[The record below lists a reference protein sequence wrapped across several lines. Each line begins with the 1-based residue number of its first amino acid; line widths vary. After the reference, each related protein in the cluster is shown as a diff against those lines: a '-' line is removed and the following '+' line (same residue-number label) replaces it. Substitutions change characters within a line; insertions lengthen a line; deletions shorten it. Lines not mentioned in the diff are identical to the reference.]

1 MNPEKGRNV
10 SMNITDNQCDV
21 LIVGAG
27 VTGTSIA
34 RILNGEYGDFGKVI
48 LIERRE
54 APAMVNSH
62 YRNNS
67 QTSHDGSTETNH
79 DLEEALKI
87 LPAARAIR
95 RFVDNHS
102 DKTLSY
108 KNKRMVIGVGAAEVA
123 FLKQRYAE
131 FKLHYPDLNLVDG
144 ETLAQIEPKVMTGR
158 DSEVPI
164 CALISTEGYA
174 INYQRLS
181 QIFLEESPD
190 VETHFNTEVLDIAKD
205 KEGYRVTTNSG
216 VIVAR
221 QVIFGS
227 GPYSLSFAQ
236 KLGYGQNLGI
246 MPVAGSFFSA
256 GPILSNKVYTVQKDG
271 IPFAAIHGDPDV
283 LNQDDTRFGPTVK
296 FLPLME
302 RDTIGS
308 VFEFMKT
315 PMFSIA
321 GLLSVWNTVK
331 DRDVFWFA
339 LKSAM
344 FDVPVIGQYLFWRD
358 AQKIVPSLKYSDIK
372 LRKGAGGIRPQIVN
386 LKTREVQM
394 GEAVIVGD
402 NIIFY
407 TTPSPGAS
415 VCWWNARSAAQ
426 YLAKFRGDP
435 KIFDQRKFDEQYAPE
450 LLET

>member
-1 MNPEKGRNV
+1 MTTIQSE
-10 SMNITDNQCDV
+10 DCDV

-34 RILNGEYGDFGKVI
+34 RVLSGEYGDFGKIV

-54 APAMVNSH
+54 APALVNSH
-62 YRNNS
+62 HRNNS

-95 RFVDNHS
+95 RFIDNHP
-102 DKTLSY
+102 DRTLSY
-108 KNKRMVIGVGAAEVA
+108 KKKRMVIGVGAKEVW
-123 FLKQRYAE
+123 LLHQRYSE
-131 FKLHYPDLNLVDG
+131 FKAHYPDLDLIYGDA
-144 ETLAQIEPKVMTGR
+144 LAQVEPKVMEGR
-158 DSEVPI
+158 DPSVPI

-181 QIFLEESPD
+181 EVFLEESPT
-190 VETHFNTEVLDIAKD
+190 VETHFNTEVVDISKD
-205 KEGYRVTTNSG
+205 HEGYRVTTSGG
-216 VIVAR
+216 VIIAR
-221 QVIFGS
+221 HVIFGS

-236 KLGYGQNLGI
+236 KLGYGQSLGI

-256 GPILSNKVYTVQKDG
+256 GPILKNKVYTVQKDG

-296 FLPLME
+296 ILPLME
-302 RDTIGS
+302 RDTLGT

-315 PMFSIA
+315 PMFSLA

-331 DRDVFWFA
+331 DRQVFWFA

-344 FDVPVIGQYLFWRD
+344 FDLPVIGQYLFWRD
-358 AQKIVPSLKYSDIK
+358 AQKIVPSLRFGDIK

-415 VCWWNARSAAQ
+415 VCWWNARGCAKQ
-426 YLAKFRGDP
+426 LATFMGDS
-435 KIFDQRKFDEQYAPE
+435 KVFDQRKFDQQYAPE
-450 LLET
+450 LLETT

>member
-1 MNPEKGRNV
+1 MDSNHKK
-10 SMNITDNQCDV
+10 CDV

-34 RILNGEYGDFGKVI
+34 RILNGEYGDFGKVV
-48 LIERRE
+48 LIERRK
-54 APAMVNSH
+54 APALVNSNPM
-62 YRNNS
+62 NNS

-79 DLEEALKI
+79 DLKEALKI

-95 RFVDNHS
+95 RFIDRHP

-108 KNKRMVIGVGAAEVA
+108 KNKRMVIGVGAKEVE
-123 FLKQRYAE
+123 LLEQRYKD
-131 FKLHYPDLNLVDG
+131 FKSHYPDLRLIYGNELSEV
-144 ETLAQIEPKVMTGR
+144 EPKVMQGR
-158 DSEVPI
+158 DPAVPI
-164 CALISTEGYA
+164 CALITDEGYA

-181 QIFLEESPD
+181 EVFLEESPK
-190 VETHFNTEVLDIAKD
+190 VEAYFNAEVLDIC
-205 KEGYRVTTNSG
+205 EGIDAYRVTTNTG
-216 VIVAR
+216 TVIAR

-236 KLGYGQNLGI
+236 KLGYGKDLGI

-256 GPILSNKVYTVQKDG
+256 GPILHNKVYTVQKDG

-283 LNQDDTRFGPTVK
+283 KNQSDTRFGPTVK
-296 FLPLME
+296 ILPLME

-308 VFEFMKT
+308 FFEFMKT
-315 PMFSIA
+315 PMFSLA
-321 GLLSVWNTVK
+321 GLLSVWNTIK
-331 DRDVFWFA
+331 DRQVLWFA
-339 LKSAM
+339 AKSAL
-344 FDVPVIGQYLFWRD
+344 FDVPLIGQYLFWRD
-358 AQKIVPSLKYSDIK
+358 AQKIVPSLRYSDIK

-394 GEAVIVGD
+394 GEAVIVGY

-415 VCWWNARSAAQ
+415 VCWWNARNCAIQ
-426 YLAKFRGDP
+426 LAKFRGQP
-435 KIFDQRKFDEQYAPE
+435 ELFDQQKFDKKYAPE
-450 LLET
+450 LLEKS

>member
-1 MNPEKGRNV
+1 MTTTQSKE
-10 SMNITDNQCDV
+10 CDV

-34 RILNGEYGDFGKVI
+34 RILSGEYGDFGKIV
-48 LIERRE
+48 LIERRG
-54 APAMVNSH
+54 APALVNSH
-62 YRNNS
+62 HRNNS

-95 RFVDNHS
+95 RFIDNHP

-108 KNKRMVIGVGAAEVA
+108 KKKRMVIGVGAKEVW
-123 FLKQRYAE
+123 LLHQRYAE
-131 FKLHYPDLNLVDG
+131 FKPHYPDIDLIDG
-144 ETLAQIEPKVMTGR
+144 DALALIEPKVMEGR
-158 DSEVPI
+158 DPSVPI

-181 QIFLEESPD
+181 EVFLEESPT
-190 VETHFNTEVLDIAKD
+190 VETHFNTEVVDISKD
-205 KEGYRVTTNSG
+205 HEGYRVTTSGG
-216 VIVAR
+216 VIIAR
-221 QVIFGS
+221 HVIFGS

-236 KLGYGQNLGI
+236 KLGYGQSLGI

-256 GPILSNKVYTVQKDG
+256 GPKLKNKVYTVQKPG

-283 LNQDDTRFGPTVK
+283 NNQDDTRFGPTVK
-296 FLPLME
+296 ILPLME
-302 RDTIGS
+302 RDSIGT

-315 PMFSIA
+315 PMFSLE

-331 DRDVFWFA
+331 DRQVFWFA

-358 AQKIVPSLKYSDIK
+358 AQKIVPSLRFGDIK

-386 LKTREVQM
+386 LKTKEVQM

-402 NIIFY
+402 GIIFY

-415 VCWWNARSAAQ
+415 VCWWNARSCAKH
-426 YLAKFRGDP
+426 LATFMGDST
-435 KIFDQRKFDEQYAPE
+435 IFDQHKFDQRYAPE
-450 LLET
+450 LLEPA

>member
-1 MNPEKGRNV
+1 MSRNHK
-10 SMNITDNQCDV
+10 NCDV

-34 RILNGEYGDFGKVI
+34 RILNGEYGDFGKIV

-54 APAMVNSH
+54 APALVNSH
-62 YRNNS
+62 HRNNS

-79 DLEEALKI
+79 DLQEALKI

-95 RFVDNHS
+95 RFIDRHP

-108 KNKRMVIGVGAAEVA
+108 KNKRMVIGVGAEEVKLLERRYSEFRRHYTDLSLIYGDTLAEV
-123 FLKQRYAE
+123 
-131 FKLHYPDLNLVDG
+131 
-144 ETLAQIEPKVMTGR
+144 EPKVMEGR
-158 DSEVPI
+158 DPDVPI

-181 QIFLEESPD
+181 EVFLEESPN
-190 VETHFNTEVLDIAKD
+190 VETHFNTEVIAIAKVE
-205 KEGYRVTTNSG
+205 EGYRVVTSEG
-216 VIVAR
+216 IIIAR

-227 GPYSLSFAQ
+227 GPYSLGFAQ
-236 KLGYGQNLGI
+236 NLGYGQNLGI

-256 GPILSNKVYTVQKDG
+256 GPLLANKVYTVQKEG

-283 LNQDDTRFGPTVK
+283 LNKADTRFGPTVK
-296 FLPLME
+296 ILPLME
-302 RDTIGS
+302 RDTLSS

-315 PMFSIA
+315 PMFSLA
-321 GLLSVWNTVK
+321 GLLSVWNTIK
-331 DRDVFWFA
+331 DRQVLWFA
-339 LKSAM
+339 VKSAL
-344 FDVPVIGQYLFWRD
+344 FDVPFIGQYLFWRE
-358 AQKIVPSLKYSDIK
+358 AKKIVPSLRYNDIK

-415 VCWWNARSAAQ
+415 VCWWNARNCAIH
-426 YLAKFRGDP
+426 LAKFRRNP
-435 KIFDQRKFDEQYAPE
+435 KLFDQQKFDSTYAPE
-450 LLET
+450 LLEKS

>member
-1 MNPEKGRNV
+1 MPPTHSK
-10 SMNITDNQCDV
+10 QCDV

-34 RILNGEYGDFGKVI
+34 RILNGDFGDFGKIV

-54 APAMVNSH
+54 APALVNSNP
-62 YRNNS
+62 RNNS
-67 QTSHDGSTETNH
+67 QTSHDGATETNH
-79 DLEEALKI
+79 VLAEALKI

-95 RFVDNHS
+95 RFIDNHP

-108 KNKRMVIGVGAAEVA
+108 KKMRMVIGVGTQEVK
-123 FLKQRYAE
+123 LLQQRYIE
-131 FKLHYPDLNLVDG
+131 FKPHYPDLDLINGDA
-144 ETLAQIEPKVMTGR
+144 LAIVEPKVMEGR
-158 DSEVPI
+158 NPNVPI
-164 CALISTEGYA
+164 CALISSEGYA

-181 QIFLEESPD
+181 EVFLEESPN
-190 VETHFNTEVLDIAKD
+190 VETHFNTQVLHIVRDRR
-205 KEGYRVTTNSG
+205 GYRVTTNTG
-216 VIVAR
+216 VIIAR
-221 QVIFGS
+221 HVIFGS

-236 KLGYGQNLGI
+236 RLGYGQNLGI

-256 GPILSNKVYTVQKDG
+256 GTILQNKVYTVQQDG
-271 IPFAAIHGDPDV
+271 VPFAAIHGDPDV

-296 FLPLME
+296 ILPLME
-302 RDTIGS
+302 RDTLS
-308 VFEFMKT
+308 TVFDFMKT
-315 PMFSIA
+315 PMFSLA

-331 DRDVFWFA
+331 DRQVFWFA

-344 FDVPVIGQYLFWRD
+344 FDLPVIGQYLFWRD
-358 AQKIVPSLKYSDIK
+358 AQKIVPSLRFGDIK

-415 VCWWNARSAAQ
+415 VCWWNARSCAIQ
-426 YLAKFRGDP
+426 LATFMGDS
-435 KIFDQRKFDEQYAPE
+435 KVFDQRKFDQLYAPE
-450 LLET
+450 LLETA

>member
-1 MNPEKGRNV
+1 MTRG
-10 SMNITDNQCDV
+10 TQYYDV

-34 RILNGEYGDFGKVI
+34 RILNGEYGDFGKVG

-54 APAMVNSH
+54 APALVNSNP
-62 YRNNS
+62 RNNS

-79 DLEEALKI
+79 DLAEALKI

-95 RFVDNHS
+95 RFIDNHP

-108 KNKRMVIGVGAAEVA
+108 KNKRMVIGVGEEEVA
-123 FLKQRYAE
+123 LLEQRYRD
-131 FKLHYPDLNLVDG
+131 FKPHYDDLNLVYGD
-144 ETLAQIEPKVMTGR
+144 TLAEIEPKVMEGR
-158 DSEVPI
+158 DPRVPI
-164 CALISTEGYA
+164 CALVSDEGYA

-181 QIFLEESPD
+181 QVFLEESPS
-190 VETHFNTEVLDIAKD
+190 VETHFNVEVLDIVRGED
-205 KEGYRVTTNSG
+205 GYRVTTNTG
-216 VIVAR
+216 EIVAR
-221 QVIFGS
+221 YVIFGS

-256 GPILSNKVYTVQKDG
+256 GSILRNKVYTVQLEG

-283 LNQDDTRFGPTVK
+283 VNQDDTRFGPTVK
-296 FLPLME
+296 ILPLME
-302 RDTIGS
+302 RDTLGTF
-308 VFEFMKT
+308 FEFAHT

-321 GLLSVWNTVK
+321 GLRSVWNTIS
-331 DRDVFWFA
+331 DRQVFWFA
-339 LKSAM
+339 FKSAM
-344 FDVPVIGQYLFWRD
+344 FDIPIIGQYLFWRD
-358 AQKIVPSLKYSDIK
+358 AQKIVPSLKFSDIK

-394 GEAVIVGD
+394 GEAIIVGD
-402 NIIFY
+402 NVIFY

-415 VCWWNARSAAQ
+415 VCWWNARNCAIQ
-426 YLAKFRGDP
+426 LAKFAGDP
-435 KIFDQRKFDEQYAPE
+435 KLFDQVKFDKAYAPE
-450 LLET
+450 LLETNH

>member
-1 MNPEKGRNV
+1 MTTTQSEE
-10 SMNITDNQCDV
+10 CDV

-27 VTGTSIA
+27 VTGTGIA
-34 RILNGEYGDFGKVI
+34 RILNGEYGDFGKIV

-54 APAMVNSH
+54 APALVNSNP
-62 YRNNS
+62 RNNS

-95 RFVDNHS
+95 RFIDNHP

-108 KNKRMVIGVGAAEVA
+108 KNKRMVIGVGAHEVW
-123 FLKQRYAE
+123 LLHQRYAE
-131 FKLHYPDLNLVDG
+131 FKPHYPDLGLINGD
-144 ETLAQIEPKVMTGR
+144 TLAKIEPKVMEGR
-158 DSEVPI
+158 DPAVPI

-181 QIFLEESPD
+181 EVFLQESPN
-190 VETHFNTEVLDIAKD
+190 VETHFNTKVLHIVKD
-205 KEGYRVTTNSG
+205 RRGYRVTTNAG

-221 QVIFGS
+221 HVIFGS

-236 KLGYGQNLGI
+236 RLGYGQNLGI

-256 GPILSNKVYTVQKDG
+256 GPILHNKVYTVQQDG

-296 FLPLME
+296 ILPLME
-302 RDTIGS
+302 RDSLGT

-331 DRDVFWFA
+331 DRQVFWFA

-344 FDVPVIGQYLFWRD
+344 FDLPVIGQYLFWRD
-358 AQKIVPSLKYSDIK
+358 AQKIVPSLRFRDIK

-415 VCWWNARSAAQ
+415 VCWWNARSAAKH
-426 YLAKFRGDP
+426 LATFMGDST
-435 KIFDQRKFDEQYAPE
+435 IFDQQKFDQLYAPE
-450 LLET
+450 LLEPT